1 MRTRLWIIPV
11 LCTLAT
17 LLVPGQS
24 AGQTTLTA
32 QSTMKFLSIG
42 VGARPAGMGDSF
54 ISNGDDIEHVLHALE
69 RKEFVRRDRRSAI
82 AGETQYA
89 FLHAQVRDVGYGQIP
104 RSDRADKH
112 RLAAEW
118 LASLA
123 GAAPLRVT
131 N

>member
-42 VGARPAGMGDSF
+42 VGARPAGMRLSMV
-54 ISNGDDIEHVLHALE
+54 VLH
-69 RKEFVRRDRRSAI
+69 V
-82 AGETQYA
+82 
-89 FLHAQVRDVGYGQIP
+89 
-104 RSDRADKH
+104 
-112 RLAAEW
+112 
-118 LASLA
+118 
-123 GAAPLRVT
+123 
-131 N
+131 